1 MPSALMDGWPVQ
13 SSFRRTHSST
23 SDRIA
28 THLWRPAR
36 LGRTVVLA
44 GASRCLRADACASS
58 HVAYS
63 AELEGSVWNRVR
75 PSTLPFA
82 LLQLVDLDCSSTACP
97 PVQFRHLAFRIDKS
111 LSWS

>member
-1 MPSALMDGWPVQ
+1 MVGPYKVALVEPTRRLRIESRRAYGVQQ
-13 SSFRRTHSST
+13 SS
-23 SDRIA
+23 
-28 THLWRPAR
+28 
-36 LGRTVVLA
+36 A
-44 GASRCLRADACASS
+44 GQLFKRVQVRCLRADACASS

-82 LLQLVDLDCSSTACP
+82 LLQLVDLDCSSTACT